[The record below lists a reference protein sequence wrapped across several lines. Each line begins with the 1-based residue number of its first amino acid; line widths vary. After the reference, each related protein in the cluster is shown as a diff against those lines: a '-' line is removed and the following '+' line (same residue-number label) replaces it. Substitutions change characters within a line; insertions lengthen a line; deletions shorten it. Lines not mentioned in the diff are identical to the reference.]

1 MSYNDDSQKG
11 YRFMFTKINC
21 FVLKGFL
28 FMTLIISL
36 ISCTTLDKLANVGVS
51 PELSSIGNPNKT
63 QSYKPVSMPMPMP
76 MKETRQPNS
85 LWQEGSRAFF
95 KDQRASEIGDIIT
108 VVVAIEDE
116 AQLDNRTR
124 QNRTATEDFGIGN
137 LFGLETLFG
146 NVLPEPVTNS
156 SLVDVDASTANDGRG
171 RIDREETVN
180 LRIAAVVTQRL
191 PNGNLVLF
199 GRQEIRVNF
208 EIREVVVGGIIRPQ
222 DIASAN
228 TVSYDQMAEAR
239 IAYGGRGQLQD
250 LQQMRYGAE
259 VLQILMPF

>member
-1 MSYNDDSQKG
+1 MK
-11 YRFMFTKINC
+11 M
-21 FVLKGFL
+21 VLLKLAVTVIFI
-28 FMTLIISL
+28 MTTA
-36 ISCTTLDKLANVGVS
+36 SCKTLDRVANIGVS
-51 PELSSIGNPNKT
+51 PELTNIENPNRT
-63 QSYKPVSMPMPMP
+63 RGYKPISMPMPTP
-76 MKETRQPNS
+76 MRATRQPNS

-95 KDQRASEIGDIIT
+95 KDQRASEVGDIIT
-108 VVVAIEDE
+108 VVIAIEDE

-124 QNRTATEDFGIGN
+124 QDRSASENLGIGS
-137 LFGLETLFG
+137 LFGFQTLLEA
-146 NVLPEPVTNS
+146 VLPEPQTPDN
-156 SLVDVDASTANDGRG
+156 LIDVDTSSANDGRG
-171 RIDREETVN
+171 RINREETVN
-180 LRIAAVVTQRL
+180 LRIAAVVTQQL

-239 IAYGGRGQLQD
+239 IAYGGRGQLND
-250 LQQMRYGAE
+250 LQQMRYGSE

>member
-1 MSYNDDSQKG
+1 MSAKLNL
-11 YRFMFTKINC
+11 
-21 FVLKGFL
+21 FVLKGCL
-28 FMTLIISL
+28 LMALVSSL
-36 ISCTTLDKLANVGVS
+36 ISCTTLDRLANVGAS
-51 PELSSIGNPNKT
+51 PELSSIANPNKT
-63 QSYKPVSMPMPMP
+63 QGYKPVSMPMPMP
-76 MKETRQPNS
+76 MKATRQPNS

-95 KDQRASEIGDIIT
+95 KDQRASEVGDIIT

-137 LFGLETLFG
+137 LFGLENLFG

-156 SLVDVDASTANDGRG
+156 TLVDVDSKTANDGRG

>member
-1 MSYNDDSQKG
+1 MFKLYRRMSARLLLMVFVSLSLNACNTLNKLSSLGHAPQL
-11 YRFMFTKINC
+11 TKI
-21 FVLKGFL
+21 
-28 FMTLIISL
+28 
-36 ISCTTLDKLANVGVS
+36 D
-51 PELSSIGNPNKT
+51 NPNKST
-63 QSYKPVSMPMPMP
+63 SYKPISMPMPAP
-76 MKETRQPNS
+76 KRITRQANS

-95 KDQRASEIGDIIT
+95 KDQRASEVGDIIT
-108 VVVAIEDE
+108 VVVDIEDD

-124 QNRTATEDFGIGN
+124 HDRSKSDDLDVNG
-137 LFGLETLFG
+137 LFGAQNLLG
-146 NVLPEPVTNS
+146 NALPEPTDGN
-156 SLVDVDASTANDGRG
+156 LTGENLLNLNTAMANDGRG

-239 IAYGGRGQLQD
+239 IAYGGRGHLHD
-250 LQQMRYGAE
+250 LQQMRYGSQILE
-259 VLQILMPF
+259 ILMPF

>member
-1 MSYNDDSQKG
+1 MK
-11 YRFMFTKINC
+11 M
-21 FVLKGFL
+21 VLLKLVVTVIFI
-28 FMTLIISL
+28 MTTV
-36 ISCTTLDKLANVGVS
+36 SCKTLDRISNVGVS
-51 PELSSIGNPNKT
+51 PELTNIENPNKT
-63 QSYKPVSMPMPMP
+63 KGYKPISMPMPMP
-76 MKETRQPNS
+76 MRATRQPNS

-95 KDQRASEIGDIIT
+95 KDQRASEVGDIIT

-124 QNRTATEDFGIGN
+124 QDRSANENLGVGG
-137 LFGLETLFG
+137 LFGLENLLEA
-146 NVLPEPVTNS
+146 VLPEPQTPDN
-156 SLVDVDASTANDGRG
+156 LIDVDTSSANDGRG
-171 RIDREETVN
+171 RINREETVN
-180 LRIAAVVTQRL
+180 LRIAAVITQQL

-208 EIREVVVGGIIRPQ
+208 EIREIVVGGIIRPQ

-239 IAYGGRGQLQD
+239 IAYGGRGQLND

>member
-1 MSYNDDSQKG
+1 MK
-11 YRFMFTKINC
+11 M
-21 FVLKGFL
+21 VLLKLAVTAVFI
-28 FMTLIISL
+28 MTTV
-36 ISCTTLDKLANVGVS
+36 SCKTLDQISNIGVS
-51 PELSSIGNPNKT
+51 PELTDIANPNKT
-63 QSYKPVSMPMPMP
+63 SGYKPISMPMPMP
-76 MKETRQPNS
+76 MRATRQPNS

-95 KDQRASEIGDIIT
+95 KDQRASEVGDIIT

-124 QNRTATEDFGIGN
+124 QDRSASENLGIGG
-137 LFGLETLFG
+137 LFGLENLLEA
-146 NVLPEPVTNS
+146 VLPEPQTPDN
-156 SLVDVDASTANDGRG
+156 LIDVDTSSANDGRG

-180 LRIAAVVTQRL
+180 LRIAAVVTQQL

-239 IAYGGRGQLQD
+239 IAYGGRGQLND

>member
-1 MSYNDDSQKG
+1 MLQERDCRTMTNIIKT
-11 YRFMFTKINC
+11 FTPKALVVVA
-21 FVLKGFL
+21 F
-28 FMTLIISL
+28 SL
-36 ISCTTLDKLANVGVS
+36 SAISCTTLDRLSEVGTS
-51 PELSSIGNPNKT
+51 PELTSIANPNHT
-63 QSYKPVSMPMPMP
+63 RGYKPVSMPMPMP
-76 MKETRQPNS
+76 MRATRQPNS

-95 KDQRASEIGDIIT
+95 KDQRASEVGDIIT

-124 QNRTATEDFGIGN
+124 QDRTASEDFGIGN
-137 LFGLETLFG
+137 FFGLENLFG
-146 NVLPEPVTNS
+146 SVLPEPVTNAT
-156 SLVDVDASTANDGRG
+156 LLDVDATTANDGRG

-228 TVSYDQMAEAR
+228 TVNYDQMAEAR
-239 IAYGGRGQLQD
+239 IAYGGRGQLND

>member
-1 MSYNDDSQKG
+1 MK
-11 YRFMFTKINC
+11 M
-21 FVLKGFL
+21 VLLKLVVTVIFI
-28 FMTLIISL
+28 MTTV
-36 ISCTTLDKLANVGVS
+36 SCKTLDRISNVGVS
-51 PELSSIGNPNKT
+51 PELTNIENPNKT
-63 QSYKPVSMPMPMP
+63 KDYKPISMPMPMP
-76 MKETRQPNS
+76 MRATRQPNS

-95 KDQRASEIGDIIT
+95 KDQRASEVGDIIT

-124 QNRTATEDFGIGN
+124 QDRSANENLGVGG
-137 LFGLETLFG
+137 LFGLENLLEA
-146 NVLPEPVTNS
+146 VLPEPQTPDN
-156 SLVDVDASTANDGRG
+156 LIDVDTSSANDGRG
-171 RIDREETVN
+171 RINREETVN
-180 LRIAAVVTQRL
+180 LRIAAVITQQL

-239 IAYGGRGQLQD
+239 IAYGGRGQLND

>member
-1 MSYNDDSQKG
+1 M
-11 YRFMFTKINC
+11 INTIKT
-21 FVLKGFL
+21 FAPKALLVAAF
-28 FMTLIISL
+28 SL
-36 ISCTTLDKLANVGVS
+36 PVTSCTTLDRLSEVGTS
-51 PELSSIGNPNKT
+51 PELTSIVNPNKT
-63 QSYKPVSMPMPMP
+63 RGYKPISMPMPMP
-76 MKETRQPNS
+76 MRATRQPNS

-95 KDQRASEIGDIIT
+95 KDQRASEVGDIIT

-124 QNRTATEDFGIGN
+124 QDRTASEDFGIGN
-137 LFGLETLFG
+137 FFGLETLFG
-146 NVLPEPVTNS
+146 AILPETVNNAT
-156 SLVDVDASTANDGRG
+156 LLDVDAKTANDGRG

-228 TVSYDQMAEAR
+228 TVNYDQMAEAR
-239 IAYGGRGQLQD
+239 IAYGGRGQLND

>member
-1 MSYNDDSQKG
+1 MK
-11 YRFMFTKINC
+11 MVLLKLVVTVT
-21 FVLKGFL
+21 FV
-28 FMTLIISL
+28 MTTV
-36 ISCTTLDKLANVGVS
+36 SCKTLDRISNVGIS
-51 PELSSIGNPNKT
+51 PELTNIENPNKAKG
-63 QSYKPVSMPMPMP
+63 YKPISMPMPMP
-76 MKETRQPNS
+76 MRATRQPNS

-95 KDQRASEIGDIIT
+95 KDQRASEVGDIIT

-124 QNRTATEDFGIGN
+124 QDRSANENLGIGG
-137 LFGLETLFG
+137 LFGLENLLEA
-146 NVLPEPVTNS
+146 VLPEPQTPDN
-156 SLVDVDASTANDGRG
+156 LIDVDTSSANDGRG
-171 RIDREETVN
+171 RINREETVN
-180 LRIAAVVTQRL
+180 LRIAAVITQQL

-239 IAYGGRGQLQD
+239 IAYGGRGQLND

>member
-1 MSYNDDSQKG
+1 MK
-11 YRFMFTKINC
+11 M
-21 FVLKGFL
+21 VLLKLAVIITFI
-28 FMTLIISL
+28 MTTV
-36 ISCTTLDKLANVGVS
+36 SCKTLDRLSNVGVS
-51 PELSSIGNPNKT
+51 PELTNIANPNKT
-63 QSYKPVSMPMPMP
+63 RGYKPISMPMPMP
-76 MKETRQPNS
+76 MRATRQPNS

-95 KDQRASEIGDIIT
+95 KDQRASEVGDIIT

-124 QNRTATEDFGIGN
+124 QDRSASENLGVGG
-137 LFGLETLFG
+137 LFGLENLLEA
-146 NVLPEPVTNS
+146 VLPEPQTPDN
-156 SLVDVDASTANDGRG
+156 LIDVDTSSANDGRG
-171 RIDREETVN
+171 RINREETVN
-180 LRIAAVVTQRL
+180 LRIAAVITQQL

-239 IAYGGRGQLQD
+239 IAYGGRGQLND

>member
-1 MSYNDDSQKG
+1 MK
-11 YRFMFTKINC
+11 MIL
-21 FVLKGFL
+21 LKLAVAVTFI
-28 FMTLIISL
+28 MTTV
-36 ISCTTLDKLANVGVS
+36 SCKTLDRLSNVGVS
-51 PELSSIGNPNKT
+51 PELTNIANPNKT
-63 QSYKPVSMPMPMP
+63 KNYKPISMPMPMP
-76 MKETRQPNS
+76 MRATRQPNS

-95 KDQRASEIGDIIT
+95 KDQRASEVGDIIT

-124 QNRTATEDFGIGN
+124 QDRSASENLGIGG
-137 LFGLETLFG
+137 LFGLENLLEA
-146 NVLPEPVTNS
+146 VLPEPQTPDN
-156 SLVDVDASTANDGRG
+156 LIDVDTSSANDGRG
-171 RIDREETVN
+171 RINREETVN
-180 LRIAAVVTQRL
+180 LRIAAVITQQL

-239 IAYGGRGQLQD
+239 IAYGGRGQLND

>member
-1 MSYNDDSQKG
+1 MK
-11 YRFMFTKINC
+11 M
-21 FVLKGFL
+21 VLLKFAVAVT
-28 FMTLIISL
+28 FIMTTA
-36 ISCTTLDKLANVGVS
+36 SCKTLDRISNLGAS
-51 PELSSIGNPNKT
+51 PELTNIANPNKT
-63 QSYKPVSMPMPMP
+63 EGYKPISMPMPMP
-76 MKETRQPNS
+76 TRATRQPNS

-95 KDQRASEIGDIIT
+95 KDQRASEVGDIIT

-124 QNRTATEDFGIGN
+124 QDRSASENLGIGG
-137 LFGLETLFG
+137 LFGLENLLEA
-146 NVLPEPVTNS
+146 VLPEPQTPDN
-156 SLVDVDASTANDGRG
+156 LIDVDTSSANDGRG

-180 LRIAAVVTQRL
+180 LRIAAVVTQQL

-239 IAYGGRGQLQD
+239 IAYGGRGQLND

>member
-1 MSYNDDSQKG
+1 MK
-11 YRFMFTKINC
+11 M
-21 FVLKGFL
+21 VLLKFAVAVT
-28 FMTLIISL
+28 FIMTTA
-36 ISCTTLDKLANVGVS
+36 SCKTLDRISNLGAS
-51 PELSSIGNPNKT
+51 PELTNIANPNKT
-63 QSYKPVSMPMPMP
+63 EGYKPISMPMPMP
-76 MKETRQPNS
+76 TRATRQPNS

-95 KDQRASEIGDIIT
+95 KDQRASEVGDIIT

-124 QNRTATEDFGIGN
+124 QDRSASENLGIGG
-137 LFGLETLFG
+137 LFGLENLLEA
-146 NVLPEPVTNS
+146 VLPEPQTPDN
-156 SLVDVDASTANDGRG
+156 LIDVDTSSANDGRG
-171 RIDREETVN
+171 RINREETVN
-180 LRIAAVVTQRL
+180 LRIAAVVTQQL

-239 IAYGGRGQLQD
+239 IAYGGRGQLND

>member
-1 MSYNDDSQKG
+1 MK
-11 YRFMFTKINC
+11 MIL
-21 FVLKGFL
+21 LKLAVAVTFI
-28 FMTLIISL
+28 MTTV
-36 ISCTTLDKLANVGVS
+36 SCKTLDRLSNVGVS
-51 PELSSIGNPNKT
+51 PELTNIANPNKT
-63 QSYKPVSMPMPMP
+63 KNYKPISMPMPMP
-76 MKETRQPNS
+76 MRATRQPNS

-95 KDQRASEIGDIIT
+95 KDQRASEVGDIIT

-124 QNRTATEDFGIGN
+124 QDRSANENLGVGG
-137 LFGLETLFG
+137 LFGLENLLEA
-146 NVLPEPVTNS
+146 VLPEPQTPDN
-156 SLVDVDASTANDGRG
+156 LIDVDTSSANDGRG
-171 RIDREETVN
+171 RINREETVN
-180 LRIAAVVTQRL
+180 LRIAAVITQQL

-208 EIREVVVGGIIRPQ
+208 EIREIVVGGIIRPQ

-239 IAYGGRGQLQD
+239 IAYGGRGQLND

>member
-1 MSYNDDSQKG
+1 
-11 YRFMFTKINC
+11 MFIKINS
-21 FVLKGFL
+21 FVLKGCLLATFI
-28 FMTLIISL
+28 FSS
-36 ISCTTLDKLANVGVS
+36 ISCTTLDKLANVGAS
-51 PELSSIGNPNKT
+51 PELSGIANPNQT
-63 QSYKPVSMPMPMP
+63 QGYKPVSMPMPMP
-76 MKETRQPNS
+76 MKATRQPNS

-95 KDQRASEIGDIIT
+95 KDQRASEVGDIIT

-137 LFGLETLFG
+137 LFGLENLFG

-156 SLVDVDASTANDGRG
+156 TLVDVDSKTANDGRG

>member
-1 MSYNDDSQKG
+1 MLQEKDC
-11 YRFMFTKINC
+11 RTMINT
-21 FVLKGFL
+21 LKTFAPKAL
-28 FMTLIISL
+28 LVAVFSL
-36 ISCTTLDKLANVGVS
+36 PVISCTTLDRLSEVGTS
-51 PELSSIGNPNKT
+51 PELTSIANPNKT
-63 QSYKPVSMPMPMP
+63 RGYKPISMPMPMP
-76 MKETRQPNS
+76 MRATRQPNS

-95 KDQRASEIGDIIT
+95 KDQRASEVGDIIT

-124 QNRTATEDFGIGN
+124 QDRTASEDFGIGN
-137 LFGLETLFG
+137 FFGLETLFG
-146 NVLPEPVTNS
+146 AILPEPVNNAT
-156 SLVDVDASTANDGRG
+156 LLDVDAKTANDGRG

-208 EIREVVVGGIIRPQ
+208 EIREVVVGGIIRPE

-228 TVSYDQMAEAR
+228 TVNYDQMAEAR
-239 IAYGGRGQLQD
+239 IAYGGRGQLND